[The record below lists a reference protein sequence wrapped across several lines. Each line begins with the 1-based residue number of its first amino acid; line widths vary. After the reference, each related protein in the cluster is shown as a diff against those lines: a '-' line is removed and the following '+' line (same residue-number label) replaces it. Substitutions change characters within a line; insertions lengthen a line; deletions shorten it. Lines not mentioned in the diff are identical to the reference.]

1 MMKRQFLVFILAI
14 PSIVFANCGSVTM
27 KYEFEI
33 EGVSFREAGAWVGG
47 WSAAII
53 SSGKDNPN
61 ICIPPCVT
69 LVTKAIVDILNEKFS
84 GQTISAE
91 TASAAI
97 WPELR
102 KRLACKKPT

>member
-1 MMKRQFLVFILAI
+1 MKKLIAILLLTI
-14 PSIVFANCGSVTM
+14 PLTVFADCGTVTM

-33 EGVSFREAGAWVGG
+33 EGASFQEAGSWVGG

-53 SSGKDNPN
+53 ASGKDNSN
-61 ICIPPCVT
+61 ICIPPCVV
-69 LVTKAIVDILNEKFS
+69 LVTKTIVDILNEKFS

-91 TASAAI
+91 TSSAAI

-102 KRLACKKPT
+102 KRLACKKST